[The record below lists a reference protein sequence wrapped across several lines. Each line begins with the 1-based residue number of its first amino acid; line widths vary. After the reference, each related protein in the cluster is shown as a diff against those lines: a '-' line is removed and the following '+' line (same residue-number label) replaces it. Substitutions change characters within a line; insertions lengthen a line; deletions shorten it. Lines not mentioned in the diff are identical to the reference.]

1 MNNVWLDIRYALRQL
16 RKSPGF
22 TLTAVLTLAFG
33 IGATT
38 AIFSIVEGVLLRP
51 LPFPHPDRLVVLSDV
66 LAGANFGNNSEA
78 GVTAPEIPVYEHET
92 RSFSSLGGYQ
102 QNGWELSGVGA
113 PAQISAARLTASIF
127 PTLGVSPLMGRI
139 FTQQEDTDHV
149 QVAVISY
156 AMWRNRFAGDPLV
169 LGRKIELD
177 RKTYQVIGVMPRGF
191 EFPLVPGQLNQSELW
206 TPMSFSRDEL
216 SKVAAASWNY
226 QMVGRLKP
234 GVTAAQAQQD
244 AEAIAQQINRAFPA
258 FMSSIHTHAV
268 VRPLDEETVAQSRPL
283 IRTLFLAV
291 AVVLF
296 IACANLAGLLLVRV
310 MRRRREIAVRLA
322 LGTSGLGVVRQTLV
336 ESLGLSIFG
345 GLLGLV
351 LAASALRV
359 GISFLPETLPR
370 IDSIRLDWHVVV
382 FALAAAVLT
391 GLLCGLAPAFA
402 AARTR
407 VNEVLK
413 EGGRT
418 GSAGGA
424 HVRLRSV
431 LVVTEIAVALV
442 LLTASGLLL
451 RSFQKLRQVNLGFRA
466 DHMLTASYGLPQKQ
480 YSTQTAIDGFND
492 TLLRRLEQLPG
503 IEAVGVTSMLPASGN
518 SNNNAFVA
526 EGYVPPPGAGLNLSW
541 FSSTMGNYF
550 RAAGIP
556 LLRGRVFTDADT
568 AKAPLVCIVNRAT
581 AQHFWPGQDPVGKRV
596 HWGMKETP
604 LPWMTVV
611 GEVGDVKQ
619 TGPGDPTQ
627 YQIYQPMSQQTA
639 SFGTFAPPDSLNA
652 QGGSIVLRTALPP
665 DQMIQA
671 LRTTVRS
678 IDPQLPLTQV
688 RSMDQAVSATEA
700 PRRFNTALISAF
712 AAAAVL
718 LALLGIY
725 SVIAFT
731 AAMRT
736 QEMAIRLALGSQRS
750 KVVKL
755 ILVSGA
761 RLALI
766 GCAIGGLG
774 AVFATRLLRSLLF
787 QVSPLDPAVIV
798 LAACSIFL
806 LALLASFIPAQRA
819 AAIEPMKA
827 LRLE

>member
-1 MNNVWLDIRYALRQL
+1 MSTFWFDLRFALRQL
-16 RKSPGF
+16 RMSPGF
-22 TLTAVLTLAFG
+22 SLTAVLTLAFG

-51 LPFPHPDRLVVLSDV
+51 LPFPQPHRLVVLSDI
-66 LAGANFGNNSEA
+66 LENAKFGNNSEA
-78 GVTAPEIPVYEHET
+78 GVTAPEIPVYERET
-92 RSFSSLGGYQ
+92 RSFAGLGGYQ

-113 PAQISAARLTASIF
+113 PAQISAARLTANVF
-127 PTLGVSPLMGRI
+127 PILGVSPLMGRV

-149 QVAVISY
+149 QVVVISY
-156 AMWRNRFAGDPLV
+156 AMWRSRFSGDPNL

-177 RKTYQVIGVMPRGF
+177 RKTYQIIGVMPRGF
-191 EFPLVPGQLNQSELW
+191 EFPLVPGQMNRSELW

-216 SKVAAASWNY
+216 SKVSAASWSY

-234 GVTAAQAQQD
+234 GVTPAQAQQD
-244 AEAIAQQINRAFPA
+244 AEAVAQQINRAFPA
-258 FMSSIHTHAV
+258 FMSSIHTRAV
-268 VRPLDEETVAQSRPL
+268 VRPLDEETVAEARPL

-291 AVVLF
+291 AIVLF

-322 LGTSGLGVVRQTLV
+322 LGSSGAGVVRQTLV
-336 ESLGLSIFG
+336 ESLALSVSG
-345 GLLGLV
+345 GLLGLG
-351 LAASALRV
+351 LAAAALRV

-382 FALAAAVLT
+382 FALAAAILT
-391 GLLCGLAPAFA
+391 GLLCGFVPAFA
-402 AARTR
+402 AARTS

-424 HVRLRSV
+424 HVRLRSA

-451 RSFQKLRQVNLGFRA
+451 RSFQKLREVDLGFRP

-480 YSTQTAIDGFND
+480 YSTQAAIDAFND
-492 TLLRRLEQLPG
+492 TLLRRLGQLPG
-503 IEAVGVTSMLPASGN
+503 VEAVGVTSMLPASGR

-526 EGYVPPPGAGLNLSW
+526 EGYVPKPGAGLNLSW

-556 LLRGRVFTDADT
+556 LLRGRSFTDADS
-568 AKAPLVCIVNRAT
+568 AKAPLVCIVNRAM
-581 AQHFWPGQDPVGKRV
+581 AQHFWPGQDPIGKRV
-596 HWGMKETP
+596 HWGMQETP

-611 GEVGDVKQ
+611 GEIGDIKQ
-619 TGPGDPTQ
+619 TTPGDPTQ
-627 YQIYQPMSQQTA
+627 YQIYQPMIQEAA

-665 DQMIQA
+665 DQMIRA
-671 LRTTVRS
+671 LRATVAS
-678 IDPQLPLTQV
+678 IDPQLPLIQV
-688 RSMDQAVSATEA
+688 QAMEQAVSTTEA
-700 PRRFNTALISAF
+700 PRRFNASLISVF

-718 LALLGIY
+718 LAFLGIY

-736 QEMAIRLALGSQRS
+736 QEMAIRLALGSQRAA
-750 KVVKL
+750 VVRL
-755 ILVSGA
+755 ILTSGA
-761 RLALI
+761 RLGLI
-766 GCAIGGLG
+766 GCAIGTAA

-787 QVSPLDPAVIV
+787 QVSPFDPAVIA
-798 LAACSIFL
+798 LAVSSIFL
-806 LALLASFIPAQRA
+806 LALLASFIPARRA
-819 AAIEPMKA
+819 ASIEPMQA
-827 LRLE
+827 LRIE